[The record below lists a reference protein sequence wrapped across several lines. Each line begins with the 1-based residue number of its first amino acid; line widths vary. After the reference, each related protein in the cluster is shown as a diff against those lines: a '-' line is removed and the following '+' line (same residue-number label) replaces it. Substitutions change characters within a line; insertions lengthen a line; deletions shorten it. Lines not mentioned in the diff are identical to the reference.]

1 MSMTRPRL
9 GGPRRCD
16 LGEGTGLEP
25 GAVGARPDAPRA
37 FGVHHGGVAQGYGRP
52 DLAAFLVA
60 AGLVVAGVGCAGS
73 HADKAGGSRP
83 AKPVVLTLAAHDDD
97 EAYATFVAAVG
108 RLSHGSI
115 RIRIAEGWGNTG
127 DRRELDYER
136 RLVGAVR
143 AGKEEL
149 GIVGVRV
156 WDTLGVDSFQAL
168 VSPFLI
174 DSLDLERRA
183 IESPEATPAMATI
196 GRAGVV
202 GIALLPGRLR
212 RPLGITRPLIGVD
225 DYRRAKI
232 GARPSAVAWR
242 TFRALGAHPASYV
255 AGVLSGF
262 DGAELDSLTISQNAY
277 DEGARALTA
286 NVVLWPKPQ
295 TIVMNRR
302 AYGSLTPAQRQI
314 LRDAGRESV
323 EPELERIARDQRLG
337 LSIVCAARLHV
348 VSASPAD
355 LAALRKA
362 VRRVYDQIRRDPL
375 TRRWIARINQVKA
388 TQAAG
393 PDVARCPSRSE
404 RKTG

>member
-1 MSMTRPRL
+1 ML
-9 GGPRRCD
+9 HAG
-16 LGEGTGLEP
+16 
-25 GAVGARPDAPRA
+25 
-37 FGVHHGGVAQGYGRP
+37 FGCTICGVAHAHGRSE
-52 DLAAFLVA
+52 LAAVLAV
-60 AGLVVAGVGCAGS
+60 AGLVVAAVGCASS

-97 EAYATFVAAVG
+97 EAYGTFASAVE

-115 RIRIAEGWGNTG
+115 RISIAEGWGNTG

-136 RLVGAVR
+136 GLVGAVR
-143 AGKEEL
+143 AGKEQL

-183 IESPEATPAMATI
+183 IESPEATRALSAIT
-196 GRAGVV
+196 RAGVV

-212 RPLGITRPLIGVD
+212 RPLGITHPLIGVD

-262 DGAELDSLTISQNAY
+262 DGAELDSLTISQNDY
-277 DEGARALTA
+277 DEGARALTG
-286 NVVLWPKPQ
+286 NIVLWPKPQ

-302 AYGSLTPAQRQI
+302 AYNSLTPAQRQI
-314 LRDAGRESV
+314 LRDAGRQAV
-323 EPELERIARDQRLG
+323 VPELERIARDQRLG
-337 LSIVCAARLHV
+337 LSTVCAAKLHV
-348 VSASPAD
+348 VTATPAD
-355 LAALRKA
+355 LAALRNA
-362 VRRVYDQIRRDPL
+362 VTPVYDQIRRDPIA
-375 TRRWIARINQVKA
+375 RRWMAQIIQVKA
-388 TQAAG
+388 TQAFK
-393 PDVARCPSRSE
+393 PDVARCPS
-404 RKTG
+404 

>member
-1 MSMTRPRL
+1 
-9 GGPRRCD
+9 
-16 LGEGTGLEP
+16 
-25 GAVGARPDAPRA
+25 
-37 FGVHHGGVAQGYGRP
+37 
-52 DLAAFLVA
+52 LAAFLVA

-156 WDTLGVDSFQAL
+156 WDTLGFDSFQAL